1 MTPAK
6 RPLATRALAK
16 RALAKRALGAKARG
30 ERALAEEVPGT
41 QECLTCADLAVTA
54 KVLRLLPDAMAL
66 VEVGE
71 GTEVVS
77 VALVRATVGDAI
89 LVHAREAIAV
99 VGR

>member
-1 MTPAK
+1 M
-6 RPLATRALAK
+6 
-16 RALAKRALGAKARG
+16 
-30 ERALAEEVPGT
+30 
-41 QECLTCADLAVTA
+41 TCADLAVTA

>member
-1 MTPAK
+1 MLGFGGAEHAPRTPE
-6 RPLATRALAK
+6 
-16 RALAKRALGAKARG
+16 G
-30 ERALAEEVPGT
+30 
-41 QECLTCADLAVTA
+41 ECLTCADLAITA
-54 KVLRLLPDAMAL
+54 KVLRLLPDRMAL

-77 VALVRATVGDAI
+77 VALIRPEVGDAI